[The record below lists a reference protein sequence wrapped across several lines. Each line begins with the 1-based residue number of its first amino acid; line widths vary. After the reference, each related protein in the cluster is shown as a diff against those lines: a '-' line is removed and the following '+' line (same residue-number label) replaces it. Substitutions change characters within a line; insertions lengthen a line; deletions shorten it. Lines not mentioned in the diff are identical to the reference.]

1 MRTNEQIKND
11 IIQTKLEI
19 QKRKELSGDWRI
31 GRDMYDPKMIAERDE
46 YFQVSHY
53 ANEIIK
59 SDQARID
66 ELKQLNLE
74 DNLELE
80 LLKEHHKLLIELLM
94 NFFR

>member
-1 MRTNEQIKND
+1 MRSIEQIKND

-19 QKRKELSGDWRI
+19 QKRKEMSSDWRI
-31 GRDMYDPKMIAERDE
+31 GRDMYDLEMITERDE
-46 YFQVSHY
+46 YFQIAHY

-59 SDQARID
+59 SDQPRID

-74 DNLELE
+74 DHLELE
-80 LLKEHHKLLIELLM
+80 LLIEHHRLLIELLM